1 MWAFKDIGVRVRL
14 GRDMEAVVIWMSSSD
29 ARPYCKGI
37 SPTPGSDVL
46 VRLASPITS
55 TPETSSKFPGTE
67 GNWLKLWMRDREGK
81 V

>member
-37 SPTPGSDVL
+37 APIPGSDL
-46 VRLASPITS
+46 
-55 TPETSSKFPGTE
+55 
-67 GNWLKLWMRDREGK
+67 
-81 V
+81 